1 MESRYFHDILY
12 DASATTPPPLPTHP
26 ILSSMQGWLVLTKF
40 EFDMDVVERCDE
52 ESDNAEN
59 EYVDNAWKEMS
70 KDKGKDKKG
79 LTRKSISECFYM
91 PIAEAARHLK
101 VGLIHLKR
109 RWRDLG
115 IQRWPH
121 RKLMS
126 LQTLINNLQQQQEEG
141 VDEDESSRIL
151 ATGDHTKR
159 LRQACFKANYNKR
172 RKQPVQPNI
181 MILILTLTNPF
192 N

>member
-1 MESRYFHDILY
+1 
-12 DASATTPPPLPTHP
+12 
-26 ILSSMQGWLVLTKF
+26 
-40 EFDMDVVERCDE
+40 MDVVERCDE

-70 KDKGKDKKG
+70 KDKGKGKKG
-79 LTRKSISECFYM
+79 LKRKSISECFYM
-91 PIAEAARHLK
+91 PIAEASRHLK

-126 LQTLINNLQQQQEEG
+126 LQTLINNLQQQQQQQKG
-141 VDEDESSRIL
+141 VDEDESSRIRS
-151 ATGDHTKR
+151 AIH
-159 LRQACFKANYNKR
+159 
-172 RKQPVQPNI
+172 
-181 MILILTLTNPF
+181 ILEREKSLLEEIPHLQLETTPKG
-192 N
+192 